1 MVLGGYETRPTRDR
15 GNRIMKFSSYMI
27 PTQVIKELT
36 IKGYF
41 QLLETDRKILLPT
54 SAHIK
59 ISVTSVDVLH
69 SWAVPSFGIKIDAC
83 PGRLNRVFLNLKRL
97 GLFFGQCSEICGSN
111 HGFMPIVALGMK
123 YGSFFS
129 FM

>member
-1 MVLGGYETRPTRDR
+1 
-15 GNRIMKFSSYMI
+15 MI

-111 HGFMPIVALGMK
+111 HGFMPIGVKGVTLEKFEELLINMN
-123 YGSFFS
+123 S
-129 FM
+129 